1 MKGAI
6 AWFAKNGVAANLLML
21 VVIVAGVFSMMT
33 IKQETFP
40 EFSIDMITVTVEYLG
55 AAPEEVE
62 EAVCV
67 RVEEKIQAISG
78 IEKIS
83 SSASEGRGTVN
94 IELMTGADMRA
105 VLDEVKAQVDTI
117 NTFPEEVEKPV
128 VQEMTRR
135 RQVISVSVSG
145 EADESTIKQLGEQ
158 IRDEIAGFPEIT
170 QVELVNARPYEISI
184 EVSEDALRRYG
195 LKFDDVAAAV
205 RRSSLDLPGGSVK
218 TEGGEILLR
227 GKGQAYRG
235 PDFERIV
242 LISRRDG
249 VRLELGD
256 VAKVVDGFA
265 ETDQFSRFDG
275 KRSVMV
281 RVFRVGDQNAL
292 RIAELVR
299 GYIRDAQ
306 PRMPEGIRLTTWQ
319 DDSVITADRLDLMLR
334 NGRNGLIFVLIV
346 LTLFLRLRL
355 SFWVSLGIP
364 ISFLG
369 ALWMLPLMEISI
381 NQVSLF
387 AFIIV
392 LGIVVDDAI
401 IIGENIFAH
410 YQRGKSGVTAAIDGA
425 QEMAVPVIF
434 AVLTS
439 VAAFTPLMIL
449 PGTTGKIFRV
459 APMVVIP
466 ALLFSLVECLL
477 ILPAHLSHLRHAP
490 AAEKPR
496 RRSLSEVVDGRL
508 KWWIDHTYRPV
519 LNFCMHWRYLT
530 VAAMLTILL
539 FTVGW
544 VGAGNL
550 KFAFFPV
557 IEADNI
563 TASLTMPMGT
573 PVEVTSEAVRLLEE
587 SAERV
592 RQQLDEEGVGGDESV
607 FRHVLASVGSHPSSG
622 RRRGPPGTSGSSGG
636 SHLGEVDVEL
646 VSGERRSLS
655 SREVANLWREATG
668 AIPDAVLL
676 DFTDT
681 FFSAGDDID
690 VQLTGPRVEVLRA
703 AADEL
708 QEKIRQYPGV
718 FDLSDSFRGGKQ
730 EIKLQVRP
738 QAETLGVTHLNLAR
752 QVRQAFYGEE
762 AQRIQRGRDDV
773 KVMVRYPQEQRR
785 SLGDLEDM
793 RIRIPGGA
801 EVPFSTVA
809 NAEYGRSY
817 ASIQRVDRHRAINVT
832 AKVDATKGNP
842 NEIIASLEAG
852 VLPDVLSRYPG
863 VRYSF
868 EGQQR
873 EQLQTV
879 DSLVGGFI
887 LTIMMIYALLAV
899 PLKSYVQ
906 PLIIMSA
913 IPFGVVGAVW
923 GHSLMGIENFTML
936 SLMGVVALAGVVV
949 NDSLV
954 LVDYVNRSRRAGMEF
969 FEAVRNS
976 GAARFRP
983 ILLTSLTTFVGLL
996 PLIHEKS
1003 LNAQFL
1009 LPMAVSLAYGV
1020 LFSTFVTLLLVPAE
1034 YLIVED
1040 LKRLVAH
1047 LLGTGSHDEFL
1058 EEPVAP
1064 PPQ

>member
-83 SSASEGRGTVN
+83 STASEGRGTVT

-128 VQEMTRR
+128 VQEMSRR
-135 RQVISVSVSG
+135 RQVISVSVAG

-184 EVSEDALRRYG
+184 EVSEDVLRRYG

-235 PDFERIV
+235 PDFEKIV

-256 VAKVVDGFA
+256 VARVVDGFA

-275 KRSVMV
+275 KPSVMIQ
-281 RVFRVGDQNAL
+281 VFRVGDQNAL
-292 RIAELVR
+292 KIAELVR
-299 GYIRDAQ
+299 SYIRAAQ
-306 PRMPEGIRLTTWQ
+306 PRMPEGIHLTTWQ

-477 ILPAHLSHLRHAP
+477 ILPAHLAHMRHAP
-490 AAEKPR
+490 PAEKPR
-496 RRSLSEVVDGRL
+496 RRSLSEVVDGGL
-508 KWWIDHTYRPV
+508 KWWIDHSYRPV
-519 LNFCMHWRYLT
+519 LNFCLHWRYLT
-530 VAAMLTILL
+530 VAVMLTILV
-539 FTVGW
+539 FTAGW

-573 PVEVTSEAVRLLEE
+573 PVEVTSEAVRMLEE

-655 SREVANLWREATG
+655 SREVANVWREATG

-690 VQLTGPRVEVLRA
+690 VQLTGSRVEVLRA

-708 QEKIRQYPGV
+708 QEEIRQYPGV

-817 ASIQRVDRHRAINVT
+817 ASIRRVNRHRAINVT
-832 AKVDATKGNP
+832 AKVDATKGNA
-842 NEIIASLEAG
+842 NEIIASLEET

-879 DSLVGGFI
+879 DSLLGGFI
-887 LTIMMIYALLAV
+887 LTVMMIYALLAV

-954 LVDYVNRSRRAGMEF
+954 LVDYVNRSRRSGMEF

-976 GAARFRP
+976 GASRFRP

-1034 YLIVED
+1034 YLIIED
-1040 LKRLVAH
+1040 LKHLGSR
-1047 LLGTGSHDEFL
+1047 LLGTGRHDEFL
-1058 EEPVAP
+1058 EEPVV

>member
-1 MKGAI
+1 MI
-6 AWFAKNGVAANLLML
+6 SLSVA
-21 VVIVAGVFSMMT
+21 
-33 IKQETFP
+33 
-40 EFSIDMITVTVEYLG
+40 
-55 AAPEEVE
+55 
-62 EAVCV
+62 
-67 RVEEKIQAISG
+67 
-78 IEKIS
+78 
-83 SSASEGRGTVN
+83 
-94 IELMTGADMRA
+94 
-105 VLDEVKAQVDTI
+105 
-117 NTFPEEVEKPV
+117 
-128 VQEMTRR
+128 
-135 RQVISVSVSG
+135 G

-235 PDFERIV
+235 PDFEKIV

-275 KRSVMV
+275 KRSVMIQ
-281 RVFRVGDQNAL
+281 VFRVGDQNAL
-292 RIAELVR
+292 KIAELVR
-299 GYIRDAQ
+299 SYIRAAQ
-306 PRMPEGIRLTTWQ
+306 PRMPEGIHLTTWQ

-477 ILPAHLSHLRHAP
+477 ILPAHLAHMRHAP
-490 AAEKPR
+490 PAEKPR
-496 RRSLSEVVDGRL
+496 RRSLSEVVDGGL
-508 KWWIDHTYRPV
+508 KWWIDHSYRPV
-519 LNFCMHWRYLT
+519 LNFCLHWRYLT
-530 VAAMLTILL
+530 VAVMLTILV
-539 FTVGW
+539 FTAGW

-573 PVEVTSEAVRLLEE
+573 PVEVTSEAVRMLEE

-655 SREVANLWREATG
+655 SREVANVWREATG

-690 VQLTGPRVEVLRA
+690 VQLTGSRVEVLRA

-708 QEKIRQYPGV
+708 QEEIRQYPGV

-817 ASIQRVDRHRAINVT
+817 ASIRRVNRHRAINVT
-832 AKVDATKGNP
+832 AKVDATKGNA
-842 NEIIASLEAG
+842 NEIIASLEET

-887 LTIMMIYALLAV
+887 LTVMMIYALLAV

-954 LVDYVNRSRRAGMEF
+954 LVDYVNRSRRSGMEF

-976 GAARFRP
+976 GASRFRP

-1034 YLIVED
+1034 YLIIED
-1040 LKRLVAH
+1040 LKHLGSR
-1047 LLGTGSHDEFL
+1047 LLGTGRHDEFL
-1058 EEPVAP
+1058 EEPVV

>member
-490 AAEKPR
+490 PAEKPR

-1040 LKRLVAH
+1040 LKRLVAR